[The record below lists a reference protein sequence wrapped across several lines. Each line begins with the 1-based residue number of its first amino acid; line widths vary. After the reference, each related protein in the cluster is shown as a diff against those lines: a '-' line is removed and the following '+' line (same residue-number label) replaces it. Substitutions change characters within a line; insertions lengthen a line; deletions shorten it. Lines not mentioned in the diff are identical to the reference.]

1 VGDLREL
8 RALGVSAVDFSFG
21 GASAADALAT
31 MKRFRDEVLAR
42 V

>member
-1 VGDLREL
+1 MTICFSQLKSLCAIAGNGRGV
-8 RALGVSAVDFSFG
+8 RAGL
-21 GASAADALAT
+21 LAT